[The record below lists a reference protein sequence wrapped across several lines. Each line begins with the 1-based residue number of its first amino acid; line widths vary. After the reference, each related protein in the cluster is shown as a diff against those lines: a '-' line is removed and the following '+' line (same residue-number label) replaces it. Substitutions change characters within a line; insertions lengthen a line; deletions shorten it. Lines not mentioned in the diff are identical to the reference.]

1 MAKGI
6 RPSKAMV
13 AVSARNNRTAIFFAT
28 VVIANRNCCMNASFA
43 EKSEYHVQI

>member
-13 AVSARNNRTAIFFAT
+13 ATSARNNRMVMFFAA
-28 VVIANRNCCMNASFA
+28 VVIAKRSCCMKASFA
-43 EKSEYHVQI
+43 EKSEYHVQT